1 MAIKGYVFTK
11 ARDKS
16 RLNLITDHIWSLN
29 FRKDKPVHIMYDQT
43 VSEISAKLTSSRYL
57 ITVRPD
63 TELEEIDNLLLEKG
77 YIEKPE

>member
-16 RLNLITDHIWSLN
+16 RLNLITDHIWSLD
-29 FRKDKPVHIMYDQT
+29 FKKDKPVHIMYDQT
-43 VSEISAKLTSSRYL
+43 VSEISVKLTSSRYL

-63 TELEEIDNLLLEKG
+63 TELEEIDKLLLEKG
-77 YIEKPE
+77 YIEKVD

>member
-1 MAIKGYVFTK
+1 
-11 ARDKS
+11 
-16 RLNLITDHIWSLN
+16 
-29 FRKDKPVHIMYDQT
+29 MYDQT